1 MGSRYEE
8 SFKSRN
14 SGGNKKSVFDWSKLD
29 KEVSFFKPK
38 EGSNAIDIIPYTIK
52 NSMHPLVK
60 SGAMK
65 IGGEDYMMDIFIHA
79 RVGPAEQDVICP
91 KKNYN
96 KHCPI
101 CDAAEEFRKNGQD
114 EEYRALK
121 AKRVCFYNVVDQ
133 AHPEDGVK
141 VWNVSYFLFEK
152 NLIEEANDSSDDG
165 KFVEFADVKHGK
177 TVKFRGTVR
186 KIGTNEFLEFTG
198 FKFLDREDS
207 VAKYMKEVV
216 NFDELI
222 TLMTPDQLSAILTGD
237 EDEGVKEAD
246 EGKSNKPTIVEEKNH
261 PENDD
266 DDVPRK
272 NSVKVQDDANPCPS
286 GYVFGKDFDTK
297 PECDDCSKLRECYK
311 KSKE

>member
-14 SGGNKKSVFDWSKLD
+14 SGGNKKSVFDWSKVD

-38 EGSNAIDIIPYTIK
+38 EGSNAIDIIPYTVK
-52 NSMHPLVK
+52 SNMHPLVK
-60 SGAMK
+60 SGSMK
-65 IGGEDYMMDIFIHA
+65 IGNEDYMMDIFIHS

-101 CDAAEEFRKNGQD
+101 CDAAEDFRKNGQD

-121 AKRVCFYNVVDQ
+121 AKRTCFYNVIDQ

-152 NLIEEANDSSDDG
+152 NLIEEANDSSEDG

-177 TVKFRGTVR
+177 TVKFRGTIR
-186 KIGTNEFLEFTG
+186 KIGTNEFLEYTG
-198 FKFLDREDS
+198 FKFLDRDDS
-207 VAKYMKEVV
+207 VAKYTKDVV

-222 TLMTPDQLSAILTGD
+222 TLMTPDQLSAILMGNEDD
-237 EDEGVKEAD
+237 EKEAD
-246 EGKSNKPTIVEEKNH
+246 EAQPNRAPVVYEERAR
-261 PENDD
+261 PDE

-272 NSVKVQDDANPCPS
+272 TAVKEKDEDNPCPS

-297 PECDDCSKLRECYK
+297 PECDDCPKLRECYK